1 MVVNL
6 LQFTSRL
13 VNFESE
19 LTEKMDIEELV
30 KDLARLWAAN
40 ELMKA
45 LSPEDQLALYNKMF
59 PSQQLPQ
66 TSRDI
71 LHHIFQA
78 GPVALPSFTILP
90 APKPS
95 KDPGILEAG
104 NWLKRIKHPTVVLIL
119 GKRGS
124 GKSALG
130 YRLLEHLRW
139 TAEVYVIGL
148 PKEARALLPNWIGM
162 AASLE
167 DVPLKSI
174 VLVDEAYLPYHARS
188 SMAAGARTMSQL
200 INLSRQREQTLIFV
214 SQEAR
219 QVDRN
224 IVSSASVIIFKDLGL
239 LQLKFDRP
247 ELNDWA
253 IQAREKFATVKGD
266 KRQWSFVCAPDA
278 GFVDLVLNSLPS
290 FWREKLSRIF
300 AAAGEPVA
308 RAPKKMPRSQRIE
321 RARELSRQGFSQ
333 GQIAKLLGVSRP
345 TVKNYLEDYPYK
357 A

>member
-1 MVVNL
+1 
-6 LQFTSRL
+6 
-13 VNFESE
+13 
-19 LTEKMDIEELV
+19 MDIAEIV
-30 KDLARLWAAN
+30 KDSLRLWAAY
-40 ELMKA
+40 ELVKT
-45 LSPEDQLALYNKMF
+45 LSPEDQVALYNKMF

-71 LHHIFQA
+71 FHHIFQA
-78 GPVALPSFTILP
+78 GPIAIPSLTVLP

-95 KDPGILEAG
+95 PDPEILEAG
-104 NWLKRIKHPTVVLIL
+104 NWLKRIKHPSVVLIL
-119 GKRGS
+119 GKRGG

-139 TAEVYVIGL
+139 TAKVYVIGL
-148 PKEARALLPNWIGM
+148 PKEARALLPDWIGM

-167 DVPLKSI
+167 DVPAKSI
-174 VLVDEAYLPYHARS
+174 VLVDEAYLPYHSRA
-188 SMAAGARTMSQL
+188 SMATGARTMSQL

-224 IVSSASVIIFKDLGL
+224 IASSANVIIFKDLGL

-278 GFVDLVLNSLPS
+278 GFVDLVSNSLPS

-333 GQIAKLLGVSRP
+333 GQIAKLLGVSKP